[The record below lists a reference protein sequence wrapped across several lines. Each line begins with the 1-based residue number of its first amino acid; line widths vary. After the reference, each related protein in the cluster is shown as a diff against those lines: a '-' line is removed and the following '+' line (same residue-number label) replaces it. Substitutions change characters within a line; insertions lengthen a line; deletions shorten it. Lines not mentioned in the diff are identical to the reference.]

1 MNVILTIL
9 LSFHDHTGCSNVHYN
24 YTKMTASKNKKY
36 YKAEAILKAAGI
48 TFVKDCM
55 NVNPYNTSI
64 IPRPYSN
71 SITHDELETHIKNN
85 LGLNLTTFEVML
97 NGYYGFSRSQN
108 VIRTPFADGKGCNS
122 YGVNKTVIDDYLGR
136 VPAEMSDLYNQ
147 YFDTHGVDLMMG
159 PADYC
164 EKVTWSDDILGT
176 CDGGNPIFKPTGV
189 SACHNVCHSLGVGGG
204 ADKMFTKAKFV
215 VPIGL
220 TDTGAWFNLHFMSRA
235 GPKNYAV
242 PASEWVYDEEG
253 PKTWNLEEMYII
265 KRLYSI
271 LTAADVN
278 MTRAEATLNYVDG
291 FFDPVMSK
299 SAKSPFKAKSSKAP
313 VQAKAGKKVVF
324 NL

>member
-24 YTKMTASKNKKY
+24 YTIMTASKNKKY
-36 YKAEAILKAAGI
+36 YEAVDILKKAGI
-48 TFVKDCM
+48 TFVEDCM

-97 NGYYGFSRSQN
+97 NGYYGFSRSTN

-136 VPAEMSDLYNQ
+136 VPAAMSNLYNE

-159 PADYC
+159 PTDYC
-164 EKVTWSDDILGT
+164 EKATWSDDFLGT
-176 CDGGNPIFKPTGV
+176 CDGGNPILKPSALQMCSSVCNSVGV
-189 SACHNVCHSLGVGGG
+189 NGG

-235 GPKNYAV
+235 GPKNYSV
-242 PASEWVYDEEG
+242 PASEWVYDEDG

-271 LTAADVN
+271 LIAADVN